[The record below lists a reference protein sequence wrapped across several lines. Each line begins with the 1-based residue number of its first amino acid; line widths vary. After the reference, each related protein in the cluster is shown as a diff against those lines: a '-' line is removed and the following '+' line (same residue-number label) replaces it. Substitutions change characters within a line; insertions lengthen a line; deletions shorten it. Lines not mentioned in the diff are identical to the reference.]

1 MNIQRTRIVLA
12 VGRPLILTDRF
23 SGLMVC
29 LAPHIAGPGIRGPCA
44 LSDWDPWS
52 TGHRFLPPGR
62 PRPDIFRGFLVVS
75 FLKLVVFLA
84 GPATKPSSALPA
96 ARLPAAA
103 ADEEPQDR
111 GDNDYPEDWVDHK
124 AQDGGYDDNDDR
136 YSDIY

>member
-1 MNIQRTRIVLA
+1 MRSLRLGSLV
-12 VGRPLILTDRF
+12 
-23 SGLMVC
+23 
-29 LAPHIAGPGIRGPCA
+29 H
-44 LSDWDPWS
+44 W
-52 TGHRFLPPGR
+52 PPVPPAR
-62 PRPDIFRGFLVVS
+62 SSASDIFRGFLVVS

-136 YSDIY
+136 YRDIY